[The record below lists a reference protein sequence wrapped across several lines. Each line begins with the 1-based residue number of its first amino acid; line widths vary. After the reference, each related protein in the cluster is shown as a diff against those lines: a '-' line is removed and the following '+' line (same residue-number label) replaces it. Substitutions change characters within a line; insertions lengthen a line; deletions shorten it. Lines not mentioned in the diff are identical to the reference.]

1 MDKEYIEKKI
11 KNELVNKDFELWD
24 KESINLS
31 LLLIDDTN
39 LLIILNDPD
48 VYRPIK
54 ELIIKMQTDY
64 LFISKLSN
72 TIQKDD
78 FQKNGMKSFLKNKKN
93 LYSQFQVMIDI
104 TTTRQKDAKRFVE
117 YFKYIKKFFKTKA

>member
-1 MDKEYIEKKI
+1 M
-11 KNELVNKDFELWD
+11 D

-104 TTTRQKDAKRFVE
+104 TTTRQKYAKRFVE